1 MPNQLTV
8 VFMGTSDFAVPSL
21 QALDRPDFRVVL
33 VVTQPDR
40 PSGRHLEPKPS
51 PVKAAALEKG
61 WEVFQPVKIREEG
74 ALDRFRALKPDLVVV
89 AAYGQILPK
98 AILDL
103 PCLACLN
110 VHGSILPRWR
120 GAAPIHYAVMA
131 GDAET
136 GVTIM
141 HMNEKMDEGDILLVK
156 RTAIGP
162 GDTTGV
168 LHDRLALIGADALME
183 AVQALR
189 VGTALRTPQDG
200 AGATYA
206 PSLKREHCRL
216 DWAGSA
222 KSIADKIRGL
232 DPWPSAECRF
242 GSIDLKCFGAE
253 PSTAPGEPG
262 HILTLDSMGVL
273 VGTGEGAVLI
283 REIQPPGKRRMKPR
297 DFSLGHPDFKPGAV
311 LS

>member
-21 QALDRPDFRVVL
+21 QALDRPDFRVAL

-51 PVKAAALEKG
+51 PVKVAALEKG
-61 WEVFQPVKIREEG
+61 WEVFQPAKIREEG
-74 ALDRFRALKPDLVVV
+74 ALERLRSLKPDLVVV

-98 AILDL
+98 ALLDL
-103 PCLACLN
+103 PGLACLN

-141 HMNEKMDEGDILLVK
+141 HMNEKMDEGDILLVE
-156 RTAIGP
+156 RTPIAP
-162 GDTTGV
+162 ADTTGV
-168 LHDRLALIGADALME
+168 LHDRLALIGADALLR
-183 AVQALR
+183 AVGSLR
-189 VGTALRTPQDG
+189 AGTACRTPQDG

-216 DWAGSA
+216 DWARPA
-222 KSIADKIRGL
+222 KAIADKIRGL

-242 GSIDLKCFGAE
+242 GNIDLKCFGAV
-253 PSTAPGEPG
+253 PSTESGEPG
-262 HILTLDSMGVL
+262 LILSLDNAGIL
-273 VGTGEGAVLI
+273 VGAGEGAVLI
-283 REIQPPGKRRMKPR
+283 SEIQPPGKRRMKPR

-311 LS
+311 LP